1 MMHSMKIQI
10 VDSDDNFICV
20 KEHSDVD
27 YSTEIYRVSA
37 LWLTNSKGQVLLAKR
52 AAVKDKDPG
61 KWGPAVAGTLEDG
74 ETYGTNIYKEAEEE
88 IGLTGV
94 RFFEHK
100 KVFMRYPRKY
110 FCQWYKASVDRGVE
124 EFVLQADE
132 VEELAWVKVVD
143 LKQNLKDNPTMYT
156 SNFQH
161 VIDDLE
167 I

>member
-1 MMHSMKIQI
+1 MAHHHFTHT
-10 VDSDDNFICV
+10 D
-20 KEHSDVD
+20 
-27 YSTEIYRVSA
+27 R
-37 LWLTNSKGQVLLAKR
+37 VLLHKLLIGGKSVPFCAEILDFHVSTVYRELKR
-52 AAVKDKDPG
+52 GQAATLTGYSVRQAQDRADNLRTQANQQHRKLFDGG
-61 KWGPAVAGTLEDG
+61 KL
-74 ETYGTNIYKEAEEE
+74 AEEE